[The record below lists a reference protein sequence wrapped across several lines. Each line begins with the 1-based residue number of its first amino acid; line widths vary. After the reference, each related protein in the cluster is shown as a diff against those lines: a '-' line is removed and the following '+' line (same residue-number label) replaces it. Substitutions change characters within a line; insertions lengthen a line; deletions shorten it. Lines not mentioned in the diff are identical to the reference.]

1 MKKHKP
7 LIAVIMFGL
16 TWAGI
21 VRAEDQPIE
30 QQTKPTILLVHGAW
44 ADSSSWNGVV
54 DLLLKDGYTVRAL
67 PNTLRGLSADAAV
80 ISTYLK
86 SVAGPVVLAG
96 HSYGGS
102 VISVASANAPNVK
115 ALVFVDAFAPDA
127 GESVQ
132 SELASTPPPPSDFT
146 IAVPFT
152 ASNGNEADLYV
163 NSKYFGTVFASAEP
177 ADVTARLAATQ
188 RPFAA
193 RCLTDRAPEAVGWK
207 TIPSWYVIGDADRS
221 FRPTSSSS
229 LRPVPSRGSTTS
241 ARELAMAEPPLVD
254 LRGADDAQ
262 SDDKASDGAK
272 ARSLRDNSIII
283 GIHVAV
289 VPLWQAAVD
298 FWGISS
304 FILPSPLAMLG
315 TLAKPD

>member
-1 MKKHKP
+1 MTLGETFMKKHKL

-16 TWAGI
+16 AWARI

-30 QQTKPTILLVHGAW
+30 QQNNPTILLVHGAW

-86 SVAGPVVLAG
+86 SVAGPVVLVG

-132 SELASTPPPPSDFT
+132 SDLASAPPPPSDFT

-152 ASNGNEADLYV
+152 ASNGNEAD
-163 NSKYFGTVFASAEP
+163 SKYFGTVFASAEP
-177 ADVTARLAATQ
+177 VDVAARLAATQ

-193 RCLTDRAPEAVGWK
+193 RSLTDRAPEAVGWK
-207 TIPSWYVIGDADRS
+207 TIPSWHGIGDADKVIPPDIQLKFATRAKS
-221 FRPTSSSS
+221 KIYHV
-229 LRPVPSRGSTTS
+229 LGGDHPSMIAHPEVTVAAIR
-241 ARELAMAEPPLVD
+241 
-254 LRGADDAQ
+254 DA
-262 SDDKASDGAK
+262 A
-272 ARSLRDNSIII
+272 N
-283 GIHVAV
+283 AV
-289 VPLWQAAVD
+289 
-298 FWGISS
+298 SH
-304 FILPSPLAMLG
+304 
-315 TLAKPD
+315 

>member
-1 MKKHKP
+1 MKKHKL
-7 LIAVIMFGL
+7 LIAVITFGL
-16 TWAGI
+16 SWAGI
-21 VRAEDQPIE
+21 VRAQDQPIE
-30 QQTKPTILLVHGAW
+30 QHTKPTILLVHGAW

-86 SVAGPVVLAG
+86 SVAGSVVLVG

-132 SELASTPPPPSDFT
+132 SLLASAPPPPSDFT
-146 IAVPFT
+146 IAVPFKT
-152 ASNGNEADLYV
+152 SNGNGVDLYV

-177 ADVTARLAATQ
+177 ADVAARLAATQ

-193 RCLTDRAPEAVGWK
+193 RCLTDRAPQAVGWK
-207 TIPSWYVIGDADRS
+207 TIPSWYVIGDADKVIPPDILLKFATRAKS
-221 FRPTSSSS
+221 KIYH
-229 LRPVPSRGSTTS
+229 VPDGDHPSMIAHPEVTV
-241 ARELAMAEPPLVD
+241 AAIE
-254 LRGADDAQ
+254 DA
-262 SDDKASDGAK
+262 A
-272 ARSLRDNSIII
+272 N
-283 GIHVAV
+283 AV
-289 VPLWQAAVD
+289 
-298 FWGISS
+298 SH
-304 FILPSPLAMLG
+304 
-315 TLAKPD
+315 

>member
-1 MKKHKP
+1 MTQGKTSMKKHKL

-21 VRAEDQPIE
+21 VRAEDQPME

-86 SVAGPVVLAG
+86 SVAGPVVLVG

-115 ALVFVDAFAPDA
+115 ALVFVDAFAPDT
-127 GESVQ
+127 GESVH
-132 SELASTPPPPSDFT
+132 SELASAPPPPSDFT

-177 ADVTARLAATQ
+177 ADVAARLAATQ

-207 TIPSWYVIGDADRS
+207 TIPSWYVIGDADKVIPPDVQLKFATRAKS
-221 FRPTSSSS
+221 KIYH
-229 LRPVPSRGSTTS
+229 VPGGDHPSMIAHPEVTVAAIR
-241 ARELAMAEPPLVD
+241 
-254 LRGADDAQ
+254 DA
-262 SDDKASDGAK
+262 A
-272 ARSLRDNSIII
+272 N
-283 GIHVAV
+283 AV
-289 VPLWQAAVD
+289 
-298 FWGISS
+298 SH
-304 FILPSPLAMLG
+304 
-315 TLAKPD
+315 